1 MDRTPTFSEST
12 SRHDSDLDTRI
23 DSDDSDIKPSKFKM
37 FKKVDGIRRIQSLA
51 CLDALCMMANSP

>member
-1 MDRTPTFSEST
+1 MT

-23 DSDDSDIKPSKFKM
+23 DSDDSDIKPTKYKM